1 MDAPSTATKV
11 ITHTGIVSGFTRD
24 AVLVRLSENIH
35 CEGCRAKAVC
45 GVADA
50 PSKEIEVMLPG
61 GTGPF
66 RGPSMGQPFKLPKLH
81 DPVEVVLRKEL
92 GLKAV
97 FWAYVFPFILVLLT
111 LLSSSLFLEE
121 WQAGLLSLLVL
132 IPYYGAVAYH
142 RDFFRKTFRF
152 TLNKNPYDDGHLVA

>member
-11 ITHTGIVSGFTRD
+11 ITHAGIVSGFTRD
-24 AVLVRLSENIH
+24 SVVIRLSENIH

-45 GVADA
+45 GVAES
-50 PSKEIEVMLPG
+50 PSKEIEVMQARESL
-61 GTGPF
+61 
-66 RGPSMGQPFKLPKLH
+66 KLN

-111 LLSSSLFLEE
+111 LLSTSLFLEE
-121 WQAGLLSLLVL
+121 WQAGLLSMLVL
-132 IPYYGAVAYH
+132 IPYYGAVAYN

-152 TLNKNPYDDGHLVA
+152 TLKSQSHDGRLVT